1 MLAAPC
7 YIFSDAHLGA
17 GAARDD
23 RALAAFL
30 RHLRG
35 RAGSLLING
44 DLFDFW
50 FEWRHVMPRGHV
62 RVLGALAELRDAG
75 LPVHMLGGNHDCWG
89 GEILAG
95 DVGIDFRLGALDTAV
110 GGWRAHVEHGDGLRL
125 VEDRAYRRLRSVLRN
140 RLAIGAFR
148 WLHPDWASR
157 LATGSSDASRI
168 HRARDGGAGLR
179 AIAHERLAADA
190 RLELVVFGHS
200 HVPTLDRAPGGGV
213 YANPGAWLDSRR
225 YLVVTPERIEMRQWQ
240 APSADHTPD
249 DSTEGELLDSL
260 DRLTEK
266 ALPLP

>member
-1 MLAAPC
+1 MLPAPC

-17 GAARDD
+17 GPAEHEK
-23 RALAAFL
+23 ALASFI
-30 RHLRG
+30 RHLRA

-50 FEWRHVMPRGHV
+50 FEWRHAMPRGHI

-75 LPVHMLGGNHDCWG
+75 LPVHMIGGNHDCWG
-89 GEILAG
+89 GEILER
-95 DVGIDFRLGALDTAV
+95 DVGLDYQLGAWDGDL
-110 GGWRAHVEHGDGLRL
+110 GGWHAHVDHGDGLRP

-140 RLAIGAFR
+140 PIAIRAFR

-179 AIAHERLAADA
+179 KVALGLLSSRTD
-190 RLELVVFGHS
+190 LELVVLGHS
-200 HVPTLDRAPGGGV
+200 HVPALERAPGGGV
-213 YANPGAWLDSRR
+213 YANPGAWMDSRTF
-225 YLVVTPERIEMRQWQ
+225 LVVSPERVELRRWTGSG
-240 APSADHTPD
+240 ASDESA
-249 DSTEGELLDSL
+249 EGELLNSL
-260 DRLTEK
+260 DRRTEE